1 MLRSQPNIDPFRL
14 RENTEIRPVHPS
26 LDQFLTYKMHRLMK
40 QHDKRI
46 AQSYAD
52 AAQLGLAES
61 RVLAAVGTAGALS
74 NSELARRAD
83 LDKSQASRGADG
95 LVTRGLV
102 RRGPDRRWRAVK
114 VSLTPEGERVW
125 RVVIDAARAHY
136 ERLFEALTDDEM
148 RVYERLLDKLLLRS
162 DELDAME

>member
-1 MLRSQPNIDPFRL
+1 M
-14 RENTEIRPVHPS
+14 RPVHPS

-52 AAQLGLAES
+52 AAQLSLAES

-74 NSELARRAD
+74 NSELARRAN

-95 LVTRGLV
+95 LVSRGLV
-102 RRGPDRRWRAVK
+102 RRGPDEHDGRAVK

-136 ERLFEALTDDEM
+136 ERLFDALTDDEM
-148 RVYERLLDKLLLRS
+148 RVYERLLDKLLVRS
-162 DELDAME
+162 DELDSQA

>member
-1 MLRSQPNIDPFRL
+1 M
-14 RENTEIRPVHPS
+14 RPTHKS

-40 QHDKRI
+40 QHDRRI

-52 AAQLGLAES
+52 GAQLSLAES

-74 NSELARRAD
+74 NSELARRAN

-95 LVTRGLV
+95 LVSRGLV
-102 RRGPDRRWRAVK
+102 RRAPDDHDGRAVK
-114 VSLTPEGERVW
+114 VTLSAEGERVW
-125 RVVIDAARAHY
+125 RVVIDAARTHY
-136 ERLFEALTDDEM
+136 DQLFEALTDDEM

-162 DELDAME
+162 DELDEQE

>member
-1 MLRSQPNIDPFRL
+1 M
-14 RENTEIRPVHPS
+14 RPAHKS

-40 QHDKRI
+40 QHDRRI
-46 AQSYAD
+46 SQSYAD
-52 AAQLGLAES
+52 SAQLSLAES

-74 NSELARRAD
+74 NSELARRAN

-95 LVTRGLV
+95 LVSRGLV
-102 RRGPDRRWRAVK
+102 RRAPDAHDGRAVQ
-114 VSLTPEGERVW
+114 VTLTPEGERMW

-136 ERLFEALTDDEM
+136 EQLFAALSDDEI

-162 DELDAME
+162 DELDEQA